1 MSETSDESSEGEVP
15 EAWCDLDKAP
25 PLDFHTAASIGDRDV
40 IFDHLH
46 GSGKDMDSDVQNIG
60 GWTALLYASYM
71 GHTDVIDE
79 LLKCGAAVN
88 ARSPAGLGPLALAA
102 SCGNLNT
109 ATLLLKKGAE
119 VDFVDYRGWTPL
131 LLCCRL
137 GHDRLTDLLIKH
149 HANLNHREPVY
160 LNTPLMI
167 AARAGHERL
176 VQQLLQQGAIMNGRN
191 TEGDTALMMAKAA
204 GHLSVIK
211 LLEQMKISREQD
223 SSLEKDWDN
232 SNSGGNYCVNRAVS
246 IHDGPRAVAN
256 LSSATNTTCGKVDR
270 FQSERQKEGFQAQT
284 PSLSAF
290 LASAGC
296 ERYLTMLEGQD
307 VDLQVL
313 LTLTENDLKE
323 IGLKLFGPRRKLVA
337 AIARWHSLAPL
348 PQSDLEQ
355 AYADRLEAELQEMA
369 IELQKRSA
377 VVEELEESV
386 RGERTLRSVLEEA
399 LAEKEANHAEMI
411 GATRSVLDICHD
423 TTNALQCAR
432 TLLLGE
438 HRAEERRLQEKPCRD
453 EEELLTHIDA
463 KFTEMVH
470 KLQLIMCKKDNSKR
484 VRKGEEDSN

>member
-1 MSETSDESSEGEVP
+1 M
-15 EAWCDLDKAP
+15 
-25 PLDFHTAASIGDRDV
+25 
-40 IFDHLH
+40 
-46 GSGKDMDSDVQNIG
+46 
-60 GWTALLYASYM
+60 YASYM
-71 GHTDVIDE
+71 GHTDVVDE

-137 GHDRLTDLLIKH
+137 GHDRLTDLLTKH

-176 VQQLLQQGAIMNGRN
+176 VQQLLLQGAIMKERN

-211 LLEQMKISREQD
+211 LLEQMNSSQEQASD
-223 SSLEKDWDN
+223 SSLEKDCNNDN
-232 SNSGGNYCVNRAVS
+232 GGNSCTNRAVS
-246 IHDGPRAVAN
+246 IHDGPRAIAN
-256 LSSATNTTCGKVDR
+256 LSAATNTGCGRVDS

-284 PSLSAF
+284 SSLSAF
-290 LASAGC
+290 LASVGC
-296 ERYLTMLEGQD
+296 EHYLTLLEGQD
-307 VDLQVL
+307 IDLQVL

-323 IGLKLFGPRRKLVA
+323 IGLKLFGPRRRLVV

-348 PQSDLEQ
+348 PRSDFEQ

-369 IELQKRSA
+369 IELQKRS
-377 VVEELEESV
+377 VEVEELEESV

-399 LAEKEANHAEMI
+399 LTEKEANRAEMI
-411 GATRSVLDICHD
+411 AATRSILDICND
-423 TTNALQCAR
+423 ATNALQCVR
-432 TLLLGE
+432 PLLLGG
-438 HRAEERRLQEKPCRD
+438 HRKEEKSIQEKPCTDD
-453 EEELLTHIDA
+453 EDLLNHIDA
-463 KFTEMVH
+463 KLTEMVH
-470 KLQLIMCKKDNSKR
+470 KLQLIVCEKENSKR
-484 VRKGEEDSN
+484 VRKGKEDSN